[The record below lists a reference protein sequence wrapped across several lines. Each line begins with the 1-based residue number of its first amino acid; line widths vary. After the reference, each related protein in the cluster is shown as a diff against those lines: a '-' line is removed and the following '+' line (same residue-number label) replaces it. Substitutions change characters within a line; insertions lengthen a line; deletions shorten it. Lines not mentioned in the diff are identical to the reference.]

1 MEYNQP
7 SEIVKDL
14 SFGIDAREK
23 IMHGVDKLTSA
34 VKSTLGASG
43 KCVIYED
50 ALGKPVITKDGVTV
64 AESVVLYDPVE
75 NIGATLIKEAARNTV
90 KEAGDGTTTATVLAH
105 SLLHLANNKK
115 YAQTVRPIKEGILSG
130 MNKVIGYLDKN
141 AVEVKNDMLES
152 VAEISCNNDKALG
165 KVISQAYSK
174 VGKDGVVLMEES
186 ETHDTYVKFVEG
198 TRIDC
203 GLKSPHFITD
213 KDKGKAELD
222 NPYVLIVSSPIP
234 NIRKIQSVLEFVIK
248 QKRSLLIVAGVEQ
261 QPLAALL
268 ANKVKGNIKVN
279 VVDLPG
285 FGPTKQDTIEDLAI
299 LTGAKVI
306 NEELGDDLDL
316 IEPSVLGEAIKT
328 ITDDNHTVLQTPD
341 LVHVSFVDRVK
352 EIKEKVKKEKNPFF
366 KKKLQERLAMLNGKV
381 AMIKVGAGS
390 KIEMKEKKDRVE
402 DALHA
407 TRAALDEGIVPG
419 GGIALMTCF
428 NDNVVDEAF
437 ENNDQIEGY
446 RVVMEAIRE
455 PFAKI
460 MNNAGLDE
468 AAIWRQ
474 IHEFDG
480 MSDERTVK
488 FTTGFDARTETVV
501 DMMKSGIIDPVKVT
515 RVALEKAVSVAG
527 TILTTEC
534 IIINEH
540 KDEDE
545 ATQQMVGGFG
555 MM

>member
-14 SFGIDAREK
+14 SFGIDAKEK
-23 IMHGVDKLTSA
+23 IMLGVDKLTSA

-105 SLLHLANNKK
+105 SLLHLANEKK
-115 YAQTVRPIKEGILSG
+115 HSIRPVKEGITSG
-130 MNKVIGYLDKN
+130 LKKVNEYLNKKAI
-141 AVEVKNDMLES
+141 AVKNDMLQS
-152 VAEISCNNDKALG
+152 VAEISCNNDKDLG

-186 ETHDTYVKFVEG
+186 ETHDTYVKIVEG

-213 KDKGKAELD
+213 KDKGRAVLD
-222 NPYVLIVSSPIP
+222 NPYVLIVSSQIP

-248 QKRSLLIVAGVEQ
+248 KKRSLLIVAGVEQ
-261 QPLAALL
+261 QPMAALL

-279 VVDLPG
+279 VVDSPG

-316 IEPSVLGEAIKT
+316 IQPDVLGEALQV
-328 ITDDNHTVLQTPD
+328 ITDDKHTILQTPD
-341 LVHVSFVDRVK
+341 LVHPSFVDRVK
-352 EIKEKVKKEKNPFF
+352 GIEEKIKKQKNPFF
-366 KKKLQERLAMLNGKV
+366 KKKLRQRLAMLNGKV
-381 AMIKVGAGS
+381 AIIKVGADS
-390 KIEMKEKKDRVE
+390 QVEMKEKKDRVE
-402 DALHA
+402 DAIYA
-407 TRAALDEGIVPG
+407 TKAALQEGIVAG
-419 GGIALMTCF
+419 GGVALLDASFSIAP
-428 NDNVVDEAF
+428 
-437 ENNDQIEGY
+437 ENEYEEILL
-446 RVVMEAIRE
+446 EAIKAPYATILDNAALAHYESKKRG
-455 PFAKI
+455 FGI
-460 MNNAGLDE
+460 DVVNNKE
-468 AAIWRQ
+468 
-474 IHEFDG
+474 
-480 MSDERTVK
+480 
-488 FTTGFDARTETVV
+488 V
-501 DMMKSGIIDPVKVT
+501 DMVKAGIIDPVLVT
-515 RVALEKAVSVAG
+515 KTALKNAVSVVN
-527 TILTTEC
+527 TIFSADC
-534 IIINEH
+534 VISNVRIN
-540 KDEDE
+540 
-545 ATQQMVGGFG
+545 ASN
-555 MM
+555 